1 MNTKGFMKRIYGDD
15 IDKKLK
21 ETKADKKALKRDV
34 KILKRFLCYLLPYWY
49 RWAIG
54 FICMLISTLLSLPG
68 PFITK
73 IIIDSAIP
81 HRNLSL
87 LILLALTGVAL
98 FVFWQIIDFIQKWLF
113 LTTGQKIMLDIRLE
127 FYEHLQRLP
136 LKFYHDT
143 KTGDIMSRILNDISS
158 VEGLLG
164 GTFLQILQDSMT
176 LIAGVVVVS
185 FLNWQLALIAL
196 AMLPFSIL
204 SFMYFKKR
212 FRVFSKLSQE
222 NKAEVFSILQERI
235 SGTMLIK
242 SFAREKTEA
251 INFVRSFRKII
262 NLTIRQTVF
271 GSISGFANG
280 FINTLV
286 PAMITFYGGMQ
297 IMQGNLTIGSLI
309 AFLGYIRYIYG
320 PIQRLLDVNMGIQ
333 TSLAALE
340 RVVDIL
346 EMEPEEITN
355 NKVKP
360 RKVDG
365 EIRFENVCFS
375 YVNGRGILFGINLKV
390 HSGTILG
397 VVGPSGAGKTSLLNL
412 VPRFYSPQ
420 EGFIY
425 LDGKDIKD
433 IKLKS
438 LRRNIGI
445 VSQEVFLFSGSLK
458 DNIAYANPRASID
471 DIMRATQMAQIHEF
485 IMSLPEGYD
494 TQVGEKGAKLSGG
507 QKQRVAIAR
516 MILSDPTIV
525 LLDEA
530 TSFLDTQTES
540 LMMDSLEPWLRTRT
554 VIMVA
559 HRLSSLKNV
568 DRIILLNSGKVV
580 VEGTHAELYSTNK
593 LYKQLYDKQ
602 IIKEF

>member
-1 MNTKGFMKRIYGDD
+1 
-15 IDKKLK
+15 
-21 ETKADKKALKRDV
+21 
-34 KILKRFLCYLLPYWY
+34 
-49 RWAIG
+49 
-54 FICMLISTLLSLPG
+54 
-68 PFITK
+68 
-73 IIIDSAIP
+73 
-81 HRNLSL
+81 
-87 LILLALTGVAL
+87 
-98 FVFWQIIDFIQKWLF
+98 
-113 LTTGQKIMLDIRLE
+113 
-127 FYEHLQRLP
+127 
-136 LKFYHDT
+136 
-143 KTGDIMSRILNDISS
+143 
-158 VEGLLG
+158 
-164 GTFLQILQDSMT
+164 
-176 LIAGVVVVS
+176 
-185 FLNWQLALIAL
+185 
-196 AMLPFSIL
+196 
-204 SFMYFKKR
+204 
-212 FRVFSKLSQE
+212 
-222 NKAEVFSILQERI
+222 
-235 SGTMLIK
+235 
-242 SFAREKTEA
+242 
-251 INFVRSFRKII
+251 
-262 NLTIRQTVF
+262 
-271 GSISGFANG
+271 
-280 FINTLV
+280 
-286 PAMITFYGGMQ
+286 MITFYGGMQ

-516 MILSDPTIV
+516 MILSDPRIV